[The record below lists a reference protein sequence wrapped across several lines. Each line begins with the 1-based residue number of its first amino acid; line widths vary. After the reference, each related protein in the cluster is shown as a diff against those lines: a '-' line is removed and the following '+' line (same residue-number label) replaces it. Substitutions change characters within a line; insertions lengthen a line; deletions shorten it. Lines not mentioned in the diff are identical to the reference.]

1 MWTNIFYGAVEVLV
15 GNFLMFLISYK
26 TLNSIALIQV
36 RPKLWIFLNGTL
48 SLSVMVGY
56 RLINHEITIPFIT
69 VFVFSFMVLS
79 GLSANYPSEVK
90 PYIEELCKKARI
102 ASIIGLVA
110 GWFTY
115 ASVHAPGP

>member
-1 MWTNIFYGAVEVLV
+1 MWINIFYGAIEVLA
-15 GNFLMFLISYK
+15 GTFLMFLISYK
-26 TLNSIALIQV
+26 TLNSIALLRD
-36 RPKLWIFLNGTL
+36 RPKSWVFLNGTL

-56 RLINHEITIPFIT
+56 RFINHEITIPTTT
-69 VFVFSFMVLS
+69 VIIFTFMILN
-79 GLSANYPSEVK
+79 GHSANYPIEMK

-115 ASVHAPGP
+115 ASVGVV